1 MIDNIQP
8 ATPIHIRFNE
18 DSEKLRACGDVDR
31 IGLVNLLGNSIKYAP
46 ASRKIKIK
54 VDALKSEDVTLVNV
68 KDECIGIPAEELKN
82 IFSRF
87 TG

>member
-8 ATPIHIRFNE
+8 TTPIHIRFNE

-31 IGLVNLLGNSIKYAP
+31 IGLVIINLLVNSIKCAP
-46 ASRKIKIK
+46 ASRKIK

-68 KDECIGIPAEELKN
+68 KDECIGIPAEEIKN